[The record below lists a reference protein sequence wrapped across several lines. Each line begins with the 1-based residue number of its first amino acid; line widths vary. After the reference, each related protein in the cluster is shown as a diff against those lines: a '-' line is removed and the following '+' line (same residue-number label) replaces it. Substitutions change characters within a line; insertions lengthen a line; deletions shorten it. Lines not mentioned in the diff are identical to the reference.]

1 MKNFA
6 EIKIEI
12 RRKDHPQDTMI
23 KTNQEW
29 VNVLDVSENYANR
42 LIKEKMQEMI
52 VKRIASDRCAGCNY
66 RLETVKISENV
77 YELR

>member
-12 RRKDHPQDTMI
+12 RVKDHPQDTII

-29 VNVLDVSENYANR
+29 VDVLDVSENYAKK
-42 LIKEKMQEMI
+42 LINKELQDVI
-52 VKRIASDRCAGCNY
+52 VRRIASDRCLGCNY
-66 RLETVKISENV
+66 RYEAVKLSENV

>member
-29 VNVLDVSENYANR
+29 VNVLDVSENYAKK
-42 LIKEKMQEMI
+42 LINKELQDVI
-52 VKRIASDRCAGCNY
+52 VRRIASDRCSGCNY
-66 RLETVKISENV
+66 RLEAVKISENV

>member
-6 EIKIEI
+6 ALKIEI
-12 RRKDHPQDTMI
+12 RRKDSPQDTEI

-29 VNVLDVSENYANR
+29 VNVLDVSEAYANR
-42 LIKEKMQEMI
+42 LIKEELQDVI
-52 VKRIASDRCAGCNY
+52 VRRIASDRCAGCNY
-66 RLETVKISENV
+66 RLEAVKISENV

>member
-12 RRKDHPQDTMI
+12 RRKDYPQDTMI

-29 VNVLDVSENYANR
+29 VNVLEVSENYAKK
-42 LIKEKMQEMI
+42 LINKELQDVI
-52 VKRIASDRCAGCNY
+52 VRRIASDRCLGCNY
-66 RLETVKISENV
+66 RLEGVKISENV

>member
-12 RRKDHPQDTMI
+12 RRKDHPQDTLI

-29 VNVLDVSENYANR
+29 VNVLDVSENYAKK
-42 LIKEKMQEMI
+42 LINKELQDVI
-52 VKRIASDRCAGCNY
+52 VRRIASDRCSGCNY
-66 RLETVKISENV
+66 RLEAVKISENV

>member
-1 MKNFA
+1 MENFA

-12 RRKDHPQDTMI
+12 RRKDYPQDTMI

-29 VNVLDVSENYANR
+29 VNVLDVSEDYANR
-42 LIKEKMQEMI
+42 LIKEKLQNHI
-52 VKRIASDRCAGCNY
+52 VNRIASERCSGCNY
-66 RLETVKISENV
+66 RLEAIKLSDNV

>member
-12 RRKDHPQDTMI
+12 RRKDHPQDTLI

-29 VNVLDVSENYANR
+29 VNVLDVSENYAKK
-42 LIKEKMQEMI
+42 LINKELQDVI
-52 VKRIASDRCAGCNY
+52 VRRIASDRCSGCNY

>member
-12 RRKDHPQDTMI
+12 RRKDYPKDTMI

-29 VNVLDVSENYANR
+29 VDVLNVGEDYANR
-42 LIKEKMQEMI
+42 LINKKMQEMI
-52 VKRIASDRCAGCNY
+52 VRRIASDRCAICNY
-66 RLETVKISENV
+66 RLEAVKISDNI

>member
-12 RRKDHPQDTMI
+12 RRKDHPQDTLI

-29 VNVLDVSENYANR
+29 VDVLEVSENYAKK
-42 LIKEKMQEMI
+42 LINKELQDVI
-52 VKRIASDRCAGCNY
+52 VRRIASDRCSGCNY
-66 RLETVKISENV
+66 RLEAVKISENV